1 MLKMNLATFT
11 RTALLSMLGTSF
23 GVLAFACSND
33 AEPTAIVLPTA
44 TPGTMSVTPTPTIYQ
59 DEDDGQ
65 VQIGFHIGLQGFA
78 QQGAGVV
85 AQTERGMS
93 VKVTVLPA
101 PGTIQQI
108 SIRNGRCENWGNL
121 GEFQWVATLDPAVG
135 GVSET
140 VLPDRHISTI
150 LDGNHSIAVSIP
162 GGTFSQVATCG
173 DLPDATHLDIPDT
186 LEG

>member
-1 MLKMNLATFT
+1 MLKTNLATFT
-11 RTALLSMLGTSF
+11 RTVFLSMLGAAF
-23 GVLAFACSND
+23 GVFAFACSND

-44 TPGTMSVTPTPTIYQ
+44 TPGAMSITPTPTIVQ

-65 VQIGFHIGLQGFA
+65 VQVGFHIGLQGFG
-78 QQGAGVV
+78 QQGAGVLT
-85 AQTERGMS
+85 QTERGMS
-93 VKVTVLPA
+93 VKLTVLPA
-101 PGTIQQI
+101 PGTIQQV
-108 SIRNGRCENWGNL
+108 SIRAGNCENWQDL
-121 GEFQWVATLDPAVG
+121 SQFSWVATLDPAIG

-140 VLPDRHISTI
+140 VMSNRHISTI

-173 DLPDATHLDIPDT
+173 DLPDATHLDIPEI